1 MARAEAASLGGA
13 VGEVAARNGFAIDR
27 KSDRVGFRVTQLF
40 PGKSSS

>member
-1 MARAEAASLGGA
+1 MARAEAASRDGA

-27 KSDRVGFRVTQLF
+27 TSDLVSFFVTQLS